1 MFGVPFCNHVGCGR
15 IDQRDIMSHYET
27 MIIVDAMISEDAIE
41 REIKKIEARIE
52 AQGQI
57 IKTDIWG
64 KRKLA
69 YDIRKKSHG
78 FYAVIYY
85 NAPTTII
92 AELERDFRINENILR
107 WITLADQPLP
117 DFSKRE
123 AALAEND
130 ADIDNDS
137 DKAED

>member
-1 MFGVPFCNHVGCGR
+1 
-15 IDQRDIMSHYET
+15 MSHYET
-27 MIIVDAMISEDAIE
+27 MIVVDAMISEDAIE

-85 NAPTTII
+85 TAATTVVT
-92 AELERDFRINENILR
+92 ELERDFRINENILR

-123 AALAEND
+123 SAVDAEL
-130 ADIDNDS
+130 DNDT